1 MTWWRSVFTY
11 LVLIAAVPLGGCLGA
26 DARESRAV
34 HGNWAGDRHRLCP
47 VEVAE
52 SRSGPYPHT
61 FGAVVEDVDR
71 TQSVS
76 PIPPQQRSLWG
87 EVF

>member
-1 MTWWRSVFTY
+1 MSTIQLRTPIPGPLSQA
-11 LVLIAAVPLGGCLGA
+11 LMKRRNAAVVQ
-26 DARESRAV
+26 AV
-34 HGNWAGDRHRLCP
+34 YHATP
-47 VEVAE
+47 IFVANAE
-52 SRSGPYPHT
+52 
-61 FGAVVEDVDR
+61 GAVVEDVDR